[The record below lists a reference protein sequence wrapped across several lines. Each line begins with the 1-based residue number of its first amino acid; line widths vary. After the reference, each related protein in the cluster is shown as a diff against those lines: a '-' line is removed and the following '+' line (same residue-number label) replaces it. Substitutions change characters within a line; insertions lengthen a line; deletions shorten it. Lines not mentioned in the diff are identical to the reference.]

1 MPSQALK
8 PRARQIIAAMREV
21 LARDLEMTGFNIAEV
36 LNEDVGTIGSY
47 LNGMAKDS
55 LVFRMGLRLQYNGK
69 TRTKHMLW
77 RLNHALIRK
86 LEHEEKKAATMA
98 NRGSSST
105 MLKVPNNKRIRPV
118 QFDKIRDALVLVQR
132 VPPRAVP

>member
-1 MPSQALK
+1 VPAQALK

-47 LNGMAKDS
+47 LNGMAKDG

-77 RLNHALIRK
+77 RLNHKLIRE
-86 LEHEEKKAATMA
+86 LENGPTATMEA
-98 NRGSSST
+98 GGASSA
-105 MLKVPNNKRIRPV
+105 MLQVQSNQGIRPV

-132 VPPRAVP
+132 VSPRAVP

>member
-1 MPSQALK
+1 MPAQALK

-21 LARDLEMTGFNIAEV
+21 LARDLEMTGFNIAAV

-47 LNGMAKDS
+47 LNGMAKDG

-77 RLNHALIRK
+77 RLNHKLIRE
-86 LEHEEKKAATMA
+86 LENGSTATMEA
-98 NRGSSST
+98 GGASSA
-105 MLKVPNNKRIRPV
+105 MLQVQDNQGIRPV
-118 QFDKIRDALVLVQR
+118 QFDEIRNALVLVQR
-132 VPPRAVP
+132 VSPRAVP

>member
-1 MPSQALK
+1 VPAQALK

-77 RLNHALIRK
+77 RLNHKLIRE
-86 LEHEEKKAATMA
+86 LENGSTATMEA
-98 NRGSSST
+98 EGASSA
-105 MLKVPNNKRIRPV
+105 MLQVQSNQGIRPV
-118 QFDKIRDALVLVQR
+118 QFDEIRNALILVQR
-132 VPPRAVP
+132 VSPRAVP